1 MFWSRNPAVPTPR
14 RRRASAWRGEMG
26 GEWNSLLNET
36 ASPCPIGHS
45 FRKNSFFVREGKTPI
60 PCEARRAAPG
70 RRPFAS
76 LRNGMRRRTCP
87 PTPSPNRPPQSP
99 PPPRP
104 GAPPTASRW
113 WEEDQKT
120 DAHIVRPSR
129 TKPRGTDPRRSQS
142 DRNLASQYYGR
153 NDWFL
158 TNYDCNDFGRTG
170 HGKWGQTPHLQRRTA
185 DEKGVWRRTLA
196 LDAPVG
202 RRDGDG
208 RRRRG

>member
-1 MFWSRNPAVPTPR
+1 MGTVSRFGPCCGGERRVAPLAVFWSRNPAVPTPR

-87 PTPSPNRPPQSP
+87 P
-99 PPPRP
+99 
-104 GAPPTASRW
+104 
-113 WEEDQKT
+113 
-120 DAHIVRPSR
+120 VPSR
-129 TKPRGTDPRRSQS
+129 SFLLNRLRP
-142 DRNLASQYYGR
+142 LAPALRLRQADG
-153 NDWFL
+153 
-158 TNYDCNDFGRTG
+158 GKRTS
-170 HGKWGQTPHLQRRTA
+170 
-185 DEKGVWRRTLA
+185 RRTLTSYA
-196 LDAPVG
+196 LAGRNREGRTLAEAGPTEISLRNITVG
-202 RRDGDG
+202 TIGF
-208 RRRRG
+208 